1 MRIDED
7 IWKLMSRCVF
17 KEASDDEMQQF
28 QQLLND
34 NPFLQQQ
41 YDLIRQ
47 VIKNPD
53 TPALPDN
60 HYELQALS
68 LLEKAE
74 KMSAPAL
81 PAKEIRLVKRIKY
94 WLVAASVTGIMTV
107 AATVFYS
114 TGTKKKEPK
123 IAGVTRE
130 GERKPLVLTDGTKVW
145 LNAGSRL
152 SYLPGFG
159 ATTREVA
166 LEGEAFFDVT
176 EDKSR
181 PFVVHAEH
189 VLIKVLGTA
198 FNVKA
203 YDEDQSVTTSLY
215 RGLVSITRDQEG
227 QKSQPIL
234 LYPHQKLIVPVETQ
248 KIEDQAAPWK
258 ELPPVK
264 IEFLDSS
271 QAEPRRIET
280 SWIYNRLEFRG
291 DDFVTLAY
299 KMQHWFNIKINFED
313 KPVQGLSFN
322 GSFEKE
328 TIDQAM
334 KALQLANPF
343 IYKIEDNEVFIY
355 SAP

>member
-17 KEASDDEMQQF
+17 NEASDEEMQQF
-28 QQLLND
+28 QQLLNN
-34 NPFLQQQ
+34 NPILQQQ

-47 VIKNPD
+47 AFKG
-53 TPALPDN
+53 PAITSLADDKD
-60 HYELQALS
+60 YELQALS

-74 KMSAPAL
+74 EISAKTLPEKVHPVRKM
-81 PAKEIRLVKRIKY
+81 KY
-94 WLVAASVTGIMTV
+94 WLVAASVAALIATGALVFYNTGIK
-107 AATVFYS
+107 S
-114 TGTKKKEPK
+114 GKPK
-123 IAGVTRE
+123 IAAVTRN
-130 GERKPLVLTDGTKVW
+130 GERKMLVLTDGTKVW

-159 ATTREVA
+159 AATREVT

-181 PFVVHAEH
+181 PFVVHAGH
-189 VLIKVLGTA
+189 MLIKVLGTA

-203 YDEDQSVTTSLY
+203 YEEDQSVTTSLY
-215 RGLVSITRDQEG
+215 RGLVSVIRDQGG

-234 LYPHQKLIVPVETQ
+234 LYPHQKLIVPIETQ
-248 KIEDQAAPWK
+248 KMEDRAASGK

-264 IEFLDSS
+264 IEFLDSL

-291 DDFVTLAY
+291 DDFVSLAY
-299 KMQHWFNIKINFED
+299 KMQHWFGIKINFGD
-313 KPVQGLSFN
+313 DRVQQLTFN

-328 TIDQAM
+328 TIGQAM

-343 IYKIEDNEVFIY
+343 KYKIENNEVFIY